1 MGSGEYLINYDPV
14 TKALLPDNVAGTFAQ
29 NRATVHLHGGK
40 SPWISDGT
48 PHQWTV
54 PAGEVTDYAKG
65 VSVSYVP
72 DMWFNASGNTI
83 TACAGNNTCGVAGA
97 TNNPGPGALTFYYP
111 NQQSGRFLFY
121 HDHAWGITRLNVYAG
136 EAAGYLIQ
144 DNVELAMMN
153 GGTVNGR
160 VFTAGTIPPS
170 AMIPLVIQD
179 KTYVDAA
186 TILGPTGTDPTWNW
200 GTGPTDANGNITAA
214 ATGDLWINH
223 VYMSAE
229 NPYNPDGGMSSFG
242 RWFYGP
248 WFYPPTPLCGS
259 SPDAVPP
266 YCITQGPVPNYH
278 YINDPNCYPNHTSAC
293 TQPPEQPGTPDVSW
307 GAESFM
313 DTMLVNGTVY
323 PTVTVN
329 PQAYRFRILS
339 AGNDRFLNLQW
350 YLADDTYAPTD
361 PGFGKEVKMVP
372 SAQRASCSATV
383 TTNCVC
389 TATDAPAG
397 CFPDTWPADGRE
409 GGVPDPA
416 MRGPAWVQIGTEGGF
431 LPGPVVRPNIPVT
444 WNYDPTTFDIGN
456 VNNGALILAPAER
469 ADVIVDFTPF
479 AGKTLILYNDAPTA
493 FPALGTAIRLLH
505 RRPGPHGHRRC
516 RRDIAGLRS
525 ERPDGHAGQGGGKRR
540 HRAPRLLQPGDLDR
554 AGARV
559 PVGPRGQRGDDL
571 RDDWSLRTGAGPD
584 HRGADG
590 LRCRLQQDVP
600 HGRSEL
606 GHLEDQ

>member
-1 MGSGEYLINYDPV
+1 
-14 TKALLPDNVAGTFAQ
+14 
-29 NRATVHLHGGK
+29 
-40 SPWISDGT
+40 
-48 PHQWTV
+48 
-54 PAGEVTDYAKG
+54 
-65 VSVSYVP
+65 
-72 DMWFNASGNTI
+72 
-83 TACAGNNTCGVAGA
+83 
-97 TNNPGPGALTFYYP
+97 
-111 NQQSGRFLFY
+111 
-121 HDHAWGITRLNVYAG
+121 
-136 EAAGYLIQ
+136 
-144 DNVELAMMN
+144 
-153 GGTVNGR
+153 
-160 VFTAGTIPPS
+160 
-170 AMIPLVIQD
+170 
-179 KTYVDAA
+179 
-186 TILGPTGTDPTWNW
+186 
-200 GTGPTDANGNITAA
+200 
-214 ATGDLWINH
+214 
-223 VYMSAE
+223 
-229 NPYNPDGGMSSFG
+229 
-242 RWFYGP
+242 
-248 WFYPPTPLCGS
+248 
-259 SPDAVPP
+259 
-266 YCITQGPVPNYH
+266 
-278 YINDPNCYPNHTSAC
+278 
-293 TQPPEQPGTPDVSW
+293 
-307 GAESFM
+307 M
-313 DTMLVNGTVY
+313 DTMLVNGTAY

-372 SAQRASCSATV
+372 SALRESCSATV

-456 VNNGALILAPAER
+456 VNGGALILAPAER
-469 ADVIVDFTPF
+469 ADVIVDFSQF

-493 FPALGTAIRLLH
+493 FPALVPQYDYYTGAPD
-505 RRPGPHGHRRC
+505 RRGHRRC

-554 AGARV
+554 AGEGV
-559 PVGPRGQRGDDL
+559 PVGPRGRRGDDP
-571 RDDWSLRTGAGPD
+571 RDDGSLRTGAGPD

-600 HGRSEL
+600 HGPIRTGASR
-606 GHLEDQ
+606 GSTTIR